1 MKSSSAAILA
11 ALLALFVT
19 SPGHAQPAFKNR
31 KGPEKEFVAQ
41 VGEATVKA
49 ARTKPTKIALEEY
62 KITTPARDRK
72 VMTIRMTWYGAVTG
86 KKFAS
91 DIKITIDATKQ
102 DRWEV
107 LDIEYADD
115 FGSTRG
121 PSARALERL
130 KEQFNR

>member
-1 MKSSSAAILA
+1 VKSSDAAVIAL
-11 ALLALFVT
+11 LLALSVA

-41 VGEATVKA
+41 VGEATVRA
-49 ARTKPTKIALEEY
+49 ARTKPVKLAMEEY

-72 VMTIRMTWYGAVTG
+72 LLAIRMVWYGSVTG
-86 KKFAS
+86 KKFTS
-91 DIKITIDATKQ
+91 DVKITVDSTKQ

-107 LDIEYADD
+107 LDIHYVDD
-115 FGSTRG
+115 FVSTRG
-121 PSARALERL
+121 PSARSLERL